1 MVKFTAVT
9 SVPCFESWLILHYK
23 ATAKPYYTSDKNKAS
38 KNALKDLQKIDPM
51 YSKNNKNYFEAI
63 VERTDI
69 AIKNADI
76 VSKQVLGDDPS
87 TKIPT
92 LINEIKELSRKINE
106 LDASKK

>member
-1 MVKFTAVT
+1 MSNFYFFISAG
-9 SVPCFESWLILHYK
+9 SWESY
-23 ATAKPYYTSDKNKAS
+23 
-38 KNALKDLQKIDPM
+38 
-51 YSKNNKNYFEAI
+51 

-106 LDASKK
+106 LDTSKK